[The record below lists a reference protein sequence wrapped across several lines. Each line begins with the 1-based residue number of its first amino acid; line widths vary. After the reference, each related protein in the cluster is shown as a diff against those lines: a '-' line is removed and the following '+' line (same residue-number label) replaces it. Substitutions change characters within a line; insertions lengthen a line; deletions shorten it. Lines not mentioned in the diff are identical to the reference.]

1 MTRRHTFNFGQ
12 QESTVLTVPRAELF
26 SGIAESC
33 FYVADT
39 NTERYLPASGPRVV
53 LPAGEG
59 SKSWVELEHLVREM
73 LGAGLSRDSA
83 MVGVGGGVV
92 CDIASFAAS
101 VYMRGCDLVLMP
113 STLLAMVDAAVGGKT
128 SINFGGYKNMVGTFY
143 PAREVR
149 LDAELLFTLPQRE
162 YLSGLGEVIKSAM
175 LGDPELLTSLEQ
187 NVDLME
193 KRNDELLSDTVWRC
207 VMVKGRIVER
217 DLRES
222 SGRVHLNLGHTF
234 AHALESVSGLGVW
247 THGEAVAWG
256 LAQAMELGLRSG
268 VTNERY
274 AARIVAILRA
284 YGYSLER
291 EPRLADALLDA
302 MWRDKKVRA
311 GRLRFVLQQDVAK
324 TRLVEVDEALVHR
337 MLREEFILER

>member
-1 MTRRHTFNFGQ
+1 M
-12 QESTVLTVPRAELF
+12 
-26 SGIAESC
+26 
-33 FYVADT
+33 
-39 NTERYLPASGPRVV
+39 
-53 LPAGEG
+53 
-59 SKSWVELEHLVREM
+59 
-73 LGAGLSRDSA
+73 
-83 MVGVGGGVV
+83 
-92 CDIASFAAS
+92 
-101 VYMRGCDLVLMP
+101 LMP